1 MNTSNGWSLSFR
13 YVVGILCL
21 GAVIAFLLY
30 AHEAVTNLV
39 IAAFVAYLIHPAV
52 VYLTESTRMAR
63 TAAVNLVYF
72 TAVVLLVGIPATLA
86 PIFYD
91 EAQIIVR
98 DLLDLSNQLRMTLS
112 RPVHFLGLVFH
123 LDEWGQSLFQV
134 QNAIF
139 SPVPQETLQLLGTT
153 SLSLLWFLVILVSVH
168 LFLSEWP
175 GIRNWMINL
184 APPLYRSDMEELY
197 SRICRVWMAYLR
209 GQIVLMII
217 VGVVFTIAWLILGIP
232 GALVLGA
239 LAGFFTLVPD
249 VGPFLAM
256 VLAAGVALLEGST
269 WIPLSNFWVAGIVVI
284 VYLVLINLKNF
295 FLRPYIMGRS
305 VHMNEALVFIAIM
318 IATILKGIIGALLVV
333 PVLASVVVIGDYIR
347 RRLAGLPPFEDD
359 GSRRFVA
366 PPDKVNPP
374 RRRWTSQERRERLD
388 KTSPALAS
396 RPDAD
401 LPQTQVPGSVDP
413 SGRLRQ
419 SEQHSDRGE
428 PASEL
433 PEPAAPLIAISRSQQ
448 LPARKKT
455 RK

>member
-1 MNTSNGWSLSFR
+1 MNMRDGWSLPFR

-21 GAVIAFLLY
+21 GAGIAFLIY

-39 IAAFVAYLIHPAV
+39 IAAFVAYLINPAV
-52 VYLTESTRMAR
+52 VYLIENTRMAR

-72 TAVVLLVGIPATLA
+72 TAVMLLVGLPVTLA

-91 EAQIIVR
+91 EAQIIIKDV
-98 DLLDLSNQLRMTLS
+98 LDLSNQLRMTLS
-112 RPVHFLGLVFH
+112 QPVRFLGLVFH

-139 SPVPQETLQLLGTT
+139 SPVPEETLQLLETT
-153 SLSLLWFLVILVSVH
+153 SLSILWFLVILVSVH

-175 GIRNWMINL
+175 TIRDWLINL
-184 APPLYRSDMEELY
+184 APPPYRAEMEELY
-197 SRICRVWMAYLR
+197 NRIQRVWMAYLR
-209 GQIVLMII
+209 GQIVLMVI
-217 VGVVFTIAWLILGIP
+217 VGVVFTLAWLIMGIP

-239 LAGFFTLVPD
+239 LAGLFTLVPD

-269 WIPLSNFWVAGIVVI
+269 WIPLSNFWVAGIVII
-284 VYLVLINLKNF
+284 VYLVLINMKNF

-347 RRLAGLPPFEDD
+347 RRVAGLPPFEDD

-366 PPDKVNPP
+366 PADKVNPP
-374 RRRWTSQERRERLD
+374 RRRWTKKERREYLD
-388 KTSPALAS
+388 KTSPAL
-396 RPDAD
+396 
-401 LPQTQVPGSVDP
+401 PGSAQEV
-413 SGRLRQ
+413 
-419 SEQHSDRGE
+419 
-428 PASEL
+428 PASDVPEVARPL
-433 PEPAAPLIAISRSQQ
+433 MVESSSEPFPAQPKTENLRPEPDDER
-448 LPARKKT
+448 
-455 RK
+455 